1 LVTASK
7 TTPPKRGE
15 IWFANLEPQTHGIEP
30 GKERPVLVLQ
40 RDSISAAEHYRSVI
54 VIPGTSQLKG
64 TGTTMP
70 LRARI
75 LARAKL
81 HKDTD
86 FLVGQVRSIA
96 KERLTRGPVAM
107 LSKAETDLI
116 AQALAEV
123 CGLPPPSFA
132 G

>member
-1 LVTASK
+1 MTGSK

-15 IWFANLEPQTHGIEP
+15 IWFANLEPQAHSVEP

-40 RDSISAAEHYRSVI
+40 RDSISAAEQYRSVI

-64 TGTTMP
+64 PGDAMP

-75 LARAKL
+75 HARGKL
-81 HKDTD
+81 RKDTD
-86 FLVGQVRSIA
+86 FLVGQVRAIA
-96 KERLTRGPVAM
+96 KERLTRGPLAT
-107 LSKAETDLI
+107 LSKAETDLV

-123 CGLPPPSFA
+123 CGLPPPSFI

>member
-1 LVTASK
+1 MTASK

-15 IWFANLEPQTHGIEP
+15 IWFANLEPQTHSVEP

-54 VIPGTSQLKG
+54 VIPGTSRLKG
-64 TGTTMP
+64 AGSAMP
-70 LRARI
+70 LRVRI
-75 LARAKL
+75 LARTKL
-81 HKDTD
+81 PKDTD
-86 FLVGQVRSIA
+86 FLVAQVRAIA
-96 KERLTRGPVAM
+96 KERLTRGPVAT

-123 CGLPPPSFA
+123 CGLPPPSFT

>member
-1 LVTASK
+1 
-7 TTPPKRGE
+7 
-15 IWFANLEPQTHGIEP
+15 
-30 GKERPVLVLQ
+30 
-40 RDSISAAEHYRSVI
+40 
-54 VIPGTSQLKG
+54 
-64 TGTTMP
+64 MP

-75 LARAKL
+75 LAWAKL

-86 FLVGQVRSIA
+86 FLVGQVRAIA

-107 LSKAETDLI
+107 LSKAETDRI

-123 CGLPPPSFA
+123 CGLPPPSFT

>member
-1 LVTASK
+1 MTASK

-15 IWFANLEPQTHGIEP
+15 IWFATLEPQTHPAEP

-40 RDSISAAEHYRSVI
+40 RDSISAAELYRSVI
-54 VIPGTSQLKG
+54 VIPGTSQLRAPG
-64 TGTTMP
+64 SAMP
-70 LRARI
+70 LRARVP
-75 LARAKL
+75 ARGKL

-86 FLVGQVRSIA
+86 FLVGQVRAIA
-96 KERLTRGPVAM
+96 KERLIRGPIAT
-107 LSKAETDLI
+107 LSKAETDRI

-123 CGLPPPSFA
+123 CGLPPPRFT

>member
-1 LVTASK
+1 VTASK

-15 IWFANLEPQTHGIEP
+15 IWFANLEPQTRGIEP

-64 TGTTMP
+64 TGTAMP

-86 FLVGQVRSIA
+86 FLVGQVRAIA

-123 CGLPPPSFA
+123 CGLPPPSFT